1 MVQQHV
7 YIFLHINE
15 MENMSNHHIPGFHG
29 MKNFISLYCID
40 LVDYYAVMCLTKGKL
55 GAVLERKAY
64 HAIY

>member
-1 MVQQHV
+1 
-7 YIFLHINE
+7 

-40 LVDYYAVMCLTKGKL
+40 LVDYYGVMCLTKGKL

-64 HAIY
+64 RAIY